1 MKKKM
6 LAAAIAS
13 VLAVPSAFAAI
24 DDAGMK
30 YTSASEGLYGSLRFA
45 LRSQENNDLDVHHE
59 SSRFGMQG
67 DVDVGHGYTAFYRGE
82 WRVRYDRSNDAP
94 FATRLAYIGM
104 KGAYGSVRF
113 GQIWSADYDYVTSL
127 TDVTNNVT
135 GNLAPRFRVKNAL
148 RYDSPDIQGFR
159 FAIQVHADANDGKE
173 IETAAVPYDFADGN
187 LQIPAVVDDAT
198 TTTNVETVTAV
209 DIADIS
215 AYRSLNTQQ
224 QAALRARH
232 NLEEVRADPT
242 NELLVPGPVTGL
254 QTPSSTRNDPDDGND
269 FDRYIL
275 AAGYSIRGINFA
287 ATYVNDQAA
296 DGSTVESTTTTETT
310 VGGARPVITTT
321 TETFAAE
328 DTTSWGIGANY
339 GQDNWKVGYLYWD
352 TSDYAHFNGLDLTGH
367 SVSGQVSFDKVTLR
381 AVYDTQELDGA
392 GSADTD
398 GLTLEAQYS
407 FSSKARAYATY
418 QNVDTEQGGAAFYGG
433 APFQDASDTDLFYV
447 AYRVDF

>member
-30 YTSASEGLYGSLRFA
+30 YTSAAEGFYGSLRFA
-45 LRSQENNDLDVHHE
+45 LQSQEDNDFNVQHE
-59 SSRFGMQG
+59 SSRIGVQG
-67 DVDVGHGYTAFYRGE
+67 DVDVGHGNTAFYRAE
-82 WRVRYDRSNDAP
+82 WRVRYTNGEGENP
-94 FATRLAYIGM
+94 FESRLAYVGM

-135 GNLAPRFRVKNAL
+135 GFLAPRFRVDNAI

-159 FAIQVHADANDGKE
+159 FAIQVHADDNNGSAATPAGASLVNTAT
-173 IETAAVPYDFADGN
+173 ETNPETFADYG
-187 LQIPAVVDDAT
+187 LADRAAYDA
-198 TTTNVETVTAV
+198 
-209 DIADIS
+209 
-215 AYRSLNTQQ
+215 LNT
-224 QAALRARH
+224 RAQNAFR
-232 NLEEVRADPT
+232 NGLGLEVITIRTDNATPT
-242 NELLVPGPVTGL
+242 NPLDDTTETQVRRAART
-254 QTPSSTRNDPDDGND
+254 STDDRDDGND

-287 ATYVNDQAA
+287 ATYVDDQAA
-296 DGSTVESTTTTETT
+296 DGSRVAAVIADSDTDGDTGVTTTTT
-310 VGGARPVITTT
+310 A
-321 TETFAAE
+321 TETGAAE

-339 GQDNWKVGYLYWD
+339 GQDNWKVGYFYWD
-352 TSDYAHFNGLDLTGH
+352 TSDYAHYNGIDLTGH
-367 SVSGQVSFDKVTLR
+367 SFSGQVSFDKVTLR
-381 AVYDTQELDGA
+381 AVFDTQELDGVVD
-392 GSADTD
+392 ADTD
-398 GLTLEAQYS
+398 GFTLEAQYS

-418 QNVDTEQGGAAFYGG
+418 QNVDIEQGGAAFYGG
-433 APFQDASDTDLFYV
+433 APFQPESDSDLFYV